1 MLADF
6 VGGYFVSNILFR
18 VYLSQAI
25 GSQSN
30 VSDMSYLTVILVLP
44 SNEPFL
50 SHPTMAY
57 SIRHSILD
65 TQHCI
70 D

>member
-1 MLADF
+1 MNDLT
-6 VGGYFVSNILFR
+6 GGSFVSNIIFH

-25 GSQSN
+25 GSHSN

-50 SHPTMAY
+50 SHPRKAY
-57 SIRHSILD
+57 SIRHSL
-65 TQHCI
+65 
-70 D
+70 